1 MKDFDFQNYAK
12 IEYVRQKFI
21 DTCYTFGFRLM
32 EPSSIELLSTLEMKS
47 GESIKN
53 EIYFFK
59 DKSGREIAL
68 RFDFTMGITRYVTSN
83 KSMRLPIKTATF
95 GGVWRYDEPQKNRY
109 RFFHQWNIEVY
120 GQPNMDNDHEIIEFV
135 INFFNN
141 LGLYNVT
148 VHISHKKLIES
159 YINKIFNS
167 NDPETVTD
175 LCRAIDK
182 TQKQSKAKI
191 LQEYKNK
198 GYDINKLQQILK
210 FASICGTPIEIEQN
224 FQVQDLESWNELK
237 KLFYLLHDDLNIDN
251 IRINFGIVRG
261 LDYYSG
267 IIFEAFE
274 DSSNVALLGGGRYDM
289 LLKAFGRTDL
299 AAIGVAGGIER
310 MITLLDKQ
318 DKLNLN
324 LRSRI
329 LIVSVNNEIRK
340 NALILASRL
349 RKDQIPVDVSEP
361 KSFKKQLDRFV
372 DYKFMII
379 IAPKEFSSGFVIVK
393 NKSNN
398 EYKVLLSEI
407 STHLKII
414 LSDK

>member
-1 MKDFDFQNYAK
+1 MKDFDFEDYAK

-21 DTCYTFGFRLM
+21 DTCYTFGFKLM
-32 EPSSIELLSTLEMKS
+32 EPSPIELLSILEMKS

-59 DKSGREIAL
+59 DKSDREIAL
-68 RFDFTMGITRYVTSN
+68 RFDFTMGITRHVTSN

-109 RFFHQWNIEVY
+109 RFFHQWNVEVY
-120 GQPNMDNDHEIIEFV
+120 GQPNMNHDHEVIEF
-135 INFFNN
+135 ITNFFNN
-141 LGLYNVT
+141 LGLCNVT
-148 VHISHKKLIES
+148 IHISHKKLIES

-167 NDPETVTD
+167 DDPEIITD

-182 TQKQSKAKI
+182 TQKQCHDKI
-191 LQEYKNK
+191 LHEYKNK

-210 FASICGTPIEIEQN
+210 FANIRGTPIEIEQN

-237 KLFYLLHDDLNIDN
+237 KLFDLLHVLNIDN
-251 IRINFGIVRG
+251 IKINFGIVRG

-274 DSSNVALLGGGRYDM
+274 DNSNIALIGGGRYDM
-289 LLKAFGRTDL
+289 LLKAFGRSDL
-299 AAIGVAGGIER
+299 SAIGVAGGIER

-318 DKLNLN
+318 NKLNLN
-324 LRSRI
+324 SRSRI

-340 NALILASRL
+340 HALILASKL
-349 RKDQIPVDVSEP
+349 RNDQIPVDVSEP
-361 KSFKKQLDRFV
+361 QSFKKQLDRFV
-372 DYKFMII
+372 NYKLMII
-379 IAPKEFSSGFVIVK
+379 MAPKEFASGLVIVK

-398 EYKVLLSEI
+398 EYKISISDI
-407 STHLKII
+407 STHLKKI

>member
-1 MKDFDFQNYAK
+1 M
-12 IEYVRQKFI
+12 
-21 DTCYTFGFRLM
+21 
-32 EPSSIELLSTLEMKS
+32 S
-47 GESIKN
+47 
-53 EIYFFK
+53 
-59 DKSGREIAL
+59 
-68 RFDFTMGITRYVTSN
+68 
-83 KSMRLPIKTATF
+83 
-95 GGVWRYDEPQKNRY
+95 
-109 RFFHQWNIEVY
+109 
-120 GQPNMDNDHEIIEFV
+120 
-135 INFFNN
+135 
-141 LGLYNVT
+141 
-148 VHISHKKLIES
+148 
-159 YINKIFNS
+159 
-167 NDPETVTD
+167 
-175 LCRAIDK
+175 
-182 TQKQSKAKI
+182 
-191 LQEYKNK
+191 
-198 GYDINKLQQILK
+198 
-210 FASICGTPIEIEQN
+210 
-224 FQVQDLESWNELK
+224 LK

-274 DSSNVALLGGGRYDM
+274 DSSNIALLGGGRYDM

-318 DKLNLN
+318 NKLNLN

-398 EYKVLLSEI
+398 EYKVSLSEI